1 MKKIAIVYW
10 SGTGNTEAMANAVKD
25 GAESKGAEVTML
37 TAAEF
42 DASLI
47 DSFDAFAFGCPS
59 MGAEQLEESEFE
71 PMFSSIEDK
80 LSGKNIALFGSYGW
94 GDGQWMRDWEE
105 RCVSAGAKLVCD
117 SVICNSAPDDEATV
131 NCNALGAALA

>member
-1 MKKIAIVYW
+1 MAIVEFKNVSRIYT
-10 SGTGNTEAMANAVKD
+10 SGDHELKALDNVNLTLAGEYEM
-25 GAESKGAEVTML
+25 TMVL
-37 TAAEF
+37 GWKTYVI
-42 DASLI
+42 SV
-47 DSFDAFAFGCPS
+47 AFAFGCPS

-71 PMFSSIEDK
+71 PMFSSVEDK
-80 LSGKNIALFGSYGW
+80 LAGKNIALFGSYGW

-117 SVICNSAPDDEATV
+117 SVICNSTPDDEATV

>member
-1 MKKIAIVYW
+1 MAIVEFKNVSCIYT
-10 SGTGNTEAMANAVKD
+10 SGDHELKALDNVNPTLAGEYEM
-25 GAESKGAEVTML
+25 TMVL
-37 TAAEF
+37 GWKTYVI
-42 DASLI
+42 SV
-47 DSFDAFAFGCPS
+47 AFAFGCPS

-71 PMFSSIEDK
+71 PMFSSVEDK

-105 RCVSAGAKLVCD
+105 RCVSAGAKLVCV
-117 SVICNSAPDDEATV
+117 SVICNSTPDDEATV

>member
-1 MKKIAIVYW
+1 MAIVEFKNVSRIYT
-10 SGTGNTEAMANAVKD
+10 SGDHELKALDNVNLTLAGEYEM
-25 GAESKGAEVTML
+25 TMVL
-37 TAAEF
+37 GWKTYVI
-42 DASLI
+42 SV
-47 DSFDAFAFGCPS
+47 AFAFGCPS

-71 PMFSSIEDK
+71 PMFSSVEDK

-105 RCVSAGAKLVCD
+105 RCVSAGAKLVCV
-117 SVICNSAPDDEATV
+117 SVICNSTPDDEATV